1 MEAIITPTDAQV
13 RDSVDRLSQVLRTV
27 GSVLLVP
34 SCALCDRRGE
44 VVCLRCAAGLD
55 PAASLPCPLEVDRC
69 VAVFDYRAAR
79 RLVTAL
85 KNGDRR
91 DLVGWLAD
99 HLALSTTPAPGTV
112 VTWAPTGSAR
122 RRARGYD
129 QAELLARAT
138 ARRWSLPCRSLLQR
152 RAGPAQSGRGARERR
167 SNPAFRAVGRAVPAV
182 IVVDDVTTTGA
193 TLSAAARALR
203 SAGTQQVVA
212 VVGARAA

>member
-1 MEAIITPTDAQV
+1 MCPT
-13 RDSVDRLSQVLRTV
+13 
-27 GSVLLVP
+27 
-34 SCALCDRRGE
+34 
-44 VVCLRCAAGLD
+44 CAAGLD
-55 PAASLPCPLEVDRC
+55 RAASLPCPLDVDRC

-99 HLALSTTPAPGTV
+99 QLAACTTPASGTV
-112 VTWAPTGSAR
+112 VTWAPTGAAR

-138 ARRWSLPCRSLLQR
+138 ARRWSLPCRPSLQR
-152 RAGPAQSGRGARERR
+152 LAGPAQSGRSAHDRR
-167 SNPAFRAVGRAVPAV
+167 TNPAFRAVGRPAPAV
-182 IVVDDVTTTGA
+182 VVIDDVATTGA

-203 SAGTQQVVA
+203 SAGAQQVVA

>member
-1 MEAIITPTDAQV
+1 
-13 RDSVDRLSQVLRTV
+13 VDR
-27 GSVLLVP
+27 VLLAQ
-34 SCALCDRRGE
+34 SCVLCHRPAE
-44 VVCLRCAAGLD
+44 VVCPPCVAGLER
-55 PAASLPCPLEVDRC
+55 AASLPCPLELDGC

-112 VTWAPTGSAR
+112 VTWAPTASAR

-152 RAGPAQSGRGARERR
+152 RAGPAQSGRSARERR
-167 SNPAFRAVGRAVPAV
+167 SNPAFRAVGRAVPAAL
-182 IVVDDVTTTGA
+182 VVDDVATTGA

-203 SAGTQQVVA
+203 NAGTQRVVA